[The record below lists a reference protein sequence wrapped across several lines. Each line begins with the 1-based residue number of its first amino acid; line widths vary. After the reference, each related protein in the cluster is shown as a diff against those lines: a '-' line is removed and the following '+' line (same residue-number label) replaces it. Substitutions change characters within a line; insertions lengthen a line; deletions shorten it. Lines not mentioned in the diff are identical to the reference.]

1 MNVHIINRKEAWPTA
16 KPLITPDD
24 LVVWTDTDDIAN
36 LSEDFK
42 SVGAK
47 IVRLNSDDGPIG
59 ENKDFPVIS
68 DQAWVQY
75 VLDSTTVCSWG

>member
-1 MNVHIINRKEAWPTA
+1 MNVHIINLREAWPTA
-16 KPLITPDD
+16 RPLIAAHD
-24 LVVWTDTDDIAN
+24 LVVWTDTADIAN
-36 LSEDFK
+36 LSEELK

-47 IVRLNSDDGPIG
+47 IVRLNPDDGPIG

>member
-1 MNVHIINRKEAWPTA
+1 MNVHIINRREAWPTA
-16 KPLITPDD
+16 KPLIAAGD
-24 LVVWTDTDDIAN
+24 LVVWTDTADIAN
-36 LSEDFK
+36 LSEEFK

-47 IVRLNSDDGPIG
+47 IVRLNSDDGTSG

-75 VLDSTTVCSWG
+75 VLDSTTLCSWG